1 MLNLEEEL
9 NVDRDTATKVSDS
22 IEDFLDEIGA
32 NEK

>member
-1 MLNLEEEL
+1 VLNLEEEL